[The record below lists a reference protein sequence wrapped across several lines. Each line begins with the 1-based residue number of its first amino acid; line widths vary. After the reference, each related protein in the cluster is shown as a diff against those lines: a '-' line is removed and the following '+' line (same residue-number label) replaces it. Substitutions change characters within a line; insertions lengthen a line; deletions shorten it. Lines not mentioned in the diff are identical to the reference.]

1 MEIKFALWRYRKD
14 DFGELVPYDPIVVS
28 SWEEVGKKKK
38 EGYSLQGLTYSVF
51 QMFKGLQYNED
62 FLRERDIFRK
72 KFNIPARISFSKY
85 LKNKHY
91 FLSKSKTSQRDFT
104 KSLTFQE
111 LVFWGGLTQKY
122 RMPYYV
128 KETLADLFYTGIVR
142 HIPPYGGEIIMQ
154 VYPKQNWLS
163 PKRVCLE
170 ISSPLITKSA
180 LKQFI
185 DEHWGTLSNY
195 IAALPTENKLLIT
208 DNDLNL
214 MKLRKKYGL
223 LSRVADEVY
232 FSSAKRIK
240 DLKEDKGVNNSAI
253 KTAYFRAKE
262 KIDELFRP
270 IDKKRKKMR

>member
-14 DFGELVPYDPIVVS
+14 DFGELVPYDPIVIS

-85 LKNKHY
+85 LENKHY
-91 FLSKSKTSQRDFT
+91 FLSKSETAQRDFT

-111 LVFWGGLTQKY
+111 LVFWGGLIQKY

-128 KETLADLFYTGIVR
+128 KEMIIDLFYTGVVR
-142 HIPPYGGEIIMQ
+142 YIPPFGGEIAVQ
-154 VYPKQNWLS
+154 VYPKQHWLD
-163 PKRVCLE
+163 PKRVSLE
-170 ISSPLITKSA
+170 ITSPLITKNA
-180 LKQFI
+180 LKKFI
-185 DEHWGTLSNY
+185 DENWNKIKNY
-195 IAALPTENKLLIT
+195 VAALPSENKLLIT

-214 MKLRKKYGL
+214 MKLRKKYRL

-232 FSSAKRIK
+232 VASTKRIR
-240 DLKEDKGVNNSAI
+240 DLKKDKGVNNSAI